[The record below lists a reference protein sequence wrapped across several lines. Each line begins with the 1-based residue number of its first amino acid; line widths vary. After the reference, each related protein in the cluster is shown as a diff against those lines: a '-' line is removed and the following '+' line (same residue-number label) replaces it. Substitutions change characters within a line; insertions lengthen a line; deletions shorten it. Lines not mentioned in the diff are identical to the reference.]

1 MIKKVY
7 VATNIRGFL
16 VDLMKASNKKTHF
29 IWQQSRVYEYNS
41 RLKLVLAKLVKSR
54 LGDYLGIIQ
63 RIVVN
68 DNNHDAA
75 FSYNRFLKSKK
86 PYVIYLENPPAL
98 YHYCL
103 RRNKTFIGKR
113 KVQKYL
119 NDPKLYAIVCMSKAC
134 EATLHKFYTIPDTL
148 KVLQIY
154 PLVATN
160 QYTTV
165 QTIERKSTRDYIEC
179 LYVSSDFNLKGGKEI
194 IECFERLRARG
205 ITNVHLTIITKI
217 NKIEK
222 ELMLRLQKMD
232 NVNVLEFNLTK
243 DELFKVYASS
253 NILLHPTRQD
263 SFPLVVLEAAKAGNV
278 IVASDLYGIPE
289 IVKDGYNGF
298 LLSPIYRFFN
308 NKNMPNE
315 KVWNNRKETIYSDYV
330 DRAVVDRL
338 ELILVELLDDR
349 KKLKKMALNSFE
361 HSRSNELN
369 ESFII
374 ERWNELF
381 EEIGI
386 EEGE

>member
-1 MIKKVY
+1 
-7 VATNIRGFL
+7 
-16 VDLMKASNKKTHF
+16 
-29 IWQQSRVYEYNS
+29 
-41 RLKLVLAKLVKSR
+41 
-54 LGDYLGIIQ
+54 
-63 RIVVN
+63 
-68 DNNHDAA
+68 
-75 FSYNRFLKSKK
+75 
-86 PYVIYLENPPAL
+86 
-98 YHYCL
+98 
-103 RRNKTFIGKR
+103 
-113 KVQKYL
+113 
-119 NDPKLYAIVCMSKAC
+119 
-134 EATLHKFYTIPDTL
+134 
-148 KVLQIY
+148 
-154 PLVATN
+154 
-160 QYTTV
+160 
-165 QTIERKSTRDYIEC
+165 
-179 LYVSSDFNLKGGKEI
+179 
-194 IECFERLRARG
+194 
-205 ITNVHLTIITKI
+205 
-217 NKIEK
+217 
-222 ELMLRLQKMD
+222 MLRLQKMD

-361 HSRSNELN
+361 HSRSNEFN